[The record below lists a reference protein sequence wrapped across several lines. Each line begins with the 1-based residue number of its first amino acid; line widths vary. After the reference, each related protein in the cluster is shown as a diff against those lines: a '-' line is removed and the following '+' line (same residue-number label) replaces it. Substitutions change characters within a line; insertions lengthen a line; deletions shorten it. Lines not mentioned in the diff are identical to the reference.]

1 MKIHFDFETYSEADI
16 RKVGAWQYAMHPTT
30 EVQCMAYAVDD
41 KEPVL
46 WLPDHP
52 VPDWVTNPKA
62 ELHAWNSFFEWV
74 IWTHVLKWPEV
85 PIQRWYDTAAQAAAL
100 ALPRSLAGCGEALNL
115 SSDQKKSRR
124 GSYLITKL
132 CKPYRKK
139 RVKDEELFKELC
151 EYCVQ
156 DVIAERGISKVL
168 RPLSAEER
176 QVWILDQ
183 IINIRGVYVDLPNV
197 KHATKLIEKITQE
210 LNAEIKEITDGELE
224 DVTKRQR
231 VLDYCS
237 RLGYPLAK
245 YDKKYLQER
254 LANNGIPPTI
264 KRIIQIRQQLGKT
277 STKKYEALEML
288 TDPNNRVHGLLM
300 YHGAS
305 TGRWAGKHF
314 QPQNL
319 PRPSFS
325 DIETCINLFKM
336 EDPEILSLLY
346 DDPMEALSSCVRG
359 MITTPPGKTLLVADY
374 SAIEARVLAWLAGQ
388 DDVTEV
394 FRGHGK
400 IYEHTAS
407 QIYNKDIDHISK
419 NERFV
424 GKVATLAL
432 GYQGGK
438 QAFQSMAKN
447 YNVEIDEEM
456 AVQVVTDWRTANRN
470 ITSFWANIEQAAIST
485 VVSPCKP
492 QSYRGIRF
500 SCHHGFLF
508 CQLPSKRQIAYYDPE
523 IGEGSYENQQLT
535 YMGVNGVTRKWE
547 RIPTYGGKLTENI
560 VQAIARDLLA
570 YAMLNI
576 EKAGYEIVLT
586 VHDEI
591 IAEVDKKKGSVEEFE
606 VLMEKLPE
614 WAEGLPLKA
623 EGYSCGRYQKG

>member
-1 MKIHFDFETYSEADI
+1 MKIHFDFETYSECDI
-16 RKVGAWQYAMHPTT
+16 RKTGAWIYSMHPTT

-41 KEPVL
+41 QEPVL
-46 WLPDHP
+46 WLPDQP
-52 VPDWVTNPKA
+52 IPDWVTNPKA
-62 ELHAWNSFFEWV
+62 ELHAWNSFFEYV

-85 PIQRWYDTAAQAAAL
+85 PIQRWHDTAAQAAAL

-115 SSDQKKSRR
+115 SSDQKKNKR
-124 GSYLITKL
+124 GSYLINKL
-132 CKPYRKK
+132 CKPFRKK
-139 RVKDEELFKELC
+139 RFTDEELFKELC

-156 DVIAERGISKVL
+156 DVVAEREIAKVL

-176 QVWILDQ
+176 EVWLLDQ
-183 IINIRGVYVDLPNV
+183 IINIRGVYVDLPNI
-197 KHATKLIEKITQE
+197 KHATKLIDKITYE
-210 LNAEIKEITDGELE
+210 LNEEIKEITDGELE

-245 YDKKYLQER
+245 YDKKYLEER

-277 STKKYEALEML
+277 STKKYESLETL

-325 DIETCINLFKM
+325 DIDTCINLFKM

-359 MITTPPGKTLLVADY
+359 MITTPPGKILMVADY

-388 DDVTEV
+388 DDVTQV

-407 QIYNKDIDHISK
+407 QIYNKDMDDISK
-419 NERFV
+419 DERFV

-438 QAFQSMAKN
+438 IAFQSMAKN
-447 YNVEIDEEM
+447 YSVQIDEEM
-456 AVQVVTDWRTANRN
+456 ATRVVTDWRSANKQ
-470 ITSFWANIEQAAIST
+470 ITSLWKHIEQAAIAT
-485 VVSPCKP
+485 VKNPCKP
-492 QSYRGIRF
+492 QEYRGIRF
-500 SCHHGFLF
+500 SCHSGFLF

-523 IGEGSYENQQLT
+523 IGEGMYGNQQVT

-547 RIPTYGGKLTENI
+547 RTATYGGSLVQSI
-560 VQAIARDLLA
+560 VQAVARDLLA
-570 YAMLNI
+570 FAMLNI

-591 IAEVDKKKGSVEEFE
+591 IAEVDKSTGSVEEFE

-623 EGYSCGRYQKG
+623 EGYSCARYQKG